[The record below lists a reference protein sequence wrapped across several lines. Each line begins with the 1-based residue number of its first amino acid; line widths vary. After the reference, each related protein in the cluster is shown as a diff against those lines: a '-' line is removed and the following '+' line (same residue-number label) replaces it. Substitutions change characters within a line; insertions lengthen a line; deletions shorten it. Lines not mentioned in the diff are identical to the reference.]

1 MFEPLK
7 VICVFTLNS
16 QNFKITM
23 YKNFL
28 IKMSKISLKLS
39 LNGCVEACGCS
50 QGNCVT
56 DTQRSRSAPAA
67 ESVRNVREWR
77 VHYSYRCFWMFF
89 LGCLVSG
96 VFMRGVNVVLMLNS
110 LQNTR

>member
-7 VICVFTLNS
+7 SNMCVNINS
-16 QNFKITM
+16 QISKSQCT
-23 YKNFL
+23 KNFL

-56 DTQRSRSAPAA
+56 DTKDSSAPA

-77 VHYSYRCFWMFF
+77 VLPQLTFALFWVS
-89 LGCLVSG
+89 VSG
-96 VFMRGVNVVLMLNS
+96 VFMRGVNVFNVE
-110 LQNTR
+110 